1 MSQKD
6 QAEREKRK
14 QDEEFDKMQARIRD
28 MEQQLIAQKTSAKN
42 LGATQSA
49 TDQAQD
55 KLVQEQAVELKK
67 LRDEIKIMN
76 KKLDVSGVEKKVDTN
91 VDEARAYARQKK
103 EAEEEKARLE
113 AEKAE
118 KKRVQSLEKKA
129 KEDEGKLKE

>member
-55 KLVQEQAVELKK
+55 KLV
-67 LRDEIKIMN
+67 
-76 KKLDVSGVEKKVDTN
+76 
-91 VDEARAYARQKK
+91 
-103 EAEEEKARLE
+103 
-113 AEKAE
+113 
-118 KKRVQSLEKKA
+118 
-129 KEDEGKLKE
+129 

>member
-1 MSQKD
+1 MEQQVKEKDIKVREIMSQKD

-55 KLVQEQAVELKK
+55 KLV
-67 LRDEIKIMN
+67 
-76 KKLDVSGVEKKVDTN
+76 
-91 VDEARAYARQKK
+91 
-103 EAEEEKARLE
+103 
-113 AEKAE
+113 
-118 KKRVQSLEKKA
+118 
-129 KEDEGKLKE
+129 